1 MSESQQ
7 CQRRKPACPAWHGV
21 VSRALRGLL
30 LGAVGIGSVVFVG
43 GFALAFRAGSAPAEA
58 AVEAHGQGPQTS
70 TAAHPQIAACPVPA
84 DPQTLI
90 CPLPTREQE
99 ER

>member
-7 CQRRKPACPAWHGV
+7 CQGRQCPAWHGV

-43 GFALAFRAGSAPAEA
+43 GFALAGSAGSAPAEA

-70 TAAHPQIAACPVPA
+70 AVAHSRIAACPVPA
-84 DPQTLI
+84 DPQILI

-99 ER
+99 E